1 MKKIIFT
8 IMLSLILV
16 LAGCADVTNTV
27 KVDKKGEAT
36 ISFDVDISTVAGI
49 FASGYSN
56 ELEAK
61 LKEAGFTVD
70 KKSNTSYHIEKKLD
84 KNETTKS
91 NMKPEDYGVK
101 ITNTKSFFT
110 QKIKVDADIDIEKI
124 WKKEV
129 ADVAFPKEVL
139 SQIDYTFI
147 LDLPVSTIGDNNAK
161 SVDGGKLT
169 WDVPLDKKSEMYFE
183 VTVPN
188 VKNIAIVGGILVIA
202 IIGLVI
208 YLIRKHRK
216 KKNDYNKKSESVS

>member
-70 KKSNTSYHIEKKLD
+70 KKSNTSYHIEKRLD

-216 KKNDYNKKSESVS
+216 KKK

>member
-84 KNETTKS
+84 KNETAKS
-91 NMKPEDYGVK
+91 NMEPEDYGVK

-169 WDVPLDKKSEMYFE
+169 WDVPLDKKSKMYFE

-188 VKNIAIVGGILVIA
+188 VKNIAIIGGILVIA

-216 KKNDYNKKSESVS
+216 KKK

>member
-188 VKNIAIVGGILVIA
+188 VENIAIVGGILVIA

-216 KKNDYNKKSESVS
+216 KKK

>member
-110 QKIKVDADIDIEKI
+110 QKNKVDADIDIEKI

-216 KKNDYNKKSESVS
+216 KKK

>member
-84 KNETTKS
+84 KNETAKS
-91 NMKPEDYGVK
+91 NMEPEDYGVK

-216 KKNDYNKKSESVS
+216 KKK

>member
-8 IMLSLILV
+8 LLLSLVLV
-16 LAGCADVTNTV
+16 LAGCANVTNTV
-27 KVDKKGEAT
+27 KVDKKGEAM
-36 ISFDVDISTVAGI
+36 ISFDIDISSVAGI
-49 FASGYSN
+49 FASSYSN
-56 ELEAK
+56 QVEAK

-70 KKSNTSYHIEKKLD
+70 KKSNTSYHIEKKLAKD
-84 KNETTKS
+84 ETTKS
-91 NMKPEDYGVK
+91 DMKPEDFGVK

-110 QKIKVDADIDIEKI
+110 QKIKVDANIDIEKI

-129 ADVAFPKEVL
+129 ADVPFPKEIL

-147 LDLPVSTIGDNNAK
+147 LDLPVSSIGDNNAK

-169 WDVPLDKKSEMYFE
+169 WDVPLDQKSEMYFE

-188 VKNIAIVGGILVIA
+188 VKNIAIVGGILLVA
-202 IIGLVI
+202 IISLLV

-216 KKNDYNKKSESVS
+216 KKRLQ

>member
-8 IMLSLILV
+8 VVLSLVLV

-27 KVDKKGEAT
+27 KVNKKGEAT

-49 FASGYSN
+49 FASSYSD
-56 ELEAK
+56 EMVAK
-61 LKEAGFTVD
+61 LQEAGFTVD

-84 KNETTKS
+84 KNDTMNS
-91 NMKPEDYGVK
+91 DMKPEDFGVK

-129 ADVAFPKEVL
+129 ADVAFPKDIL
-139 SQIDYTFI
+139 SQVNYTFV
-147 LDLPVSTIGDNNAK
+147 LDLPISTIGDNNAK

-169 WDVPLDKKSEMYFE
+169 WDVPLDKKSELYFE

-188 VKNIAIVGGILVIA
+188 VKNIAIVGGILLVA
-202 IIGLVI
+202 IIGLLI
-208 YLIRKHRK
+208 FLIRRHRK
-216 KKNDYNKKSESVS
+216 KKKQL

>member
-84 KNETTKS
+84 KNETAKS
-91 NMKPEDYGVK
+91 NMEPEDYGVK

-188 VKNIAIVGGILVIA
+188 VKNIAIVGGTLVIA

-216 KKNDYNKKSESVS
+216 KKK

>member
-188 VKNIAIVGGILVIA
+188 VKNIAIIGGILVIA

-216 KKNDYNKKSESVS
+216 KKK

>member
-8 IMLSLILV
+8 LLLSLVLV
-16 LAGCADVTNTV
+16 LAGCANVTNTV
-27 KVDKKGEAT
+27 KVDKKGEAM
-36 ISFDVDISTVAGI
+36 ISFDIDISSVAGI
-49 FASGYSN
+49 FASSYSHQV
-56 ELEAK
+56 EAK

-70 KKSNTSYHIEKKLD
+70 KKSNTSYYIEKKLAKD
-84 KNETTKS
+84 ETTKS
-91 NMKPEDYGVK
+91 DMKPEDFGVK

-110 QKIKVDADIDIEKI
+110 QKIKVDANIDIEKI

-129 ADVAFPKEVL
+129 ADVPFPKEIL

-147 LDLPVSTIGDNNAK
+147 LDLPVSSIGDNNAK

-188 VKNIAIVGGILVIA
+188 VKNIVIIGGILLVA
-202 IIGLVI
+202 IIGLLI

-216 KKNDYNKKSESVS
+216 KKRIQ

>member
-8 IMLSLILV
+8 LLLSLVLV
-16 LAGCADVTNTV
+16 LAGCANVTNTV
-27 KVDKKGEAT
+27 KVDKKGEAM
-36 ISFDVDISTVAGI
+36 ISFDIDISSVAGI
-49 FASGYSN
+49 FASSYSN
-56 ELEAK
+56 QVEAK

-70 KKSNTSYHIEKKLD
+70 KKSNTSYHIEKKLAKD
-84 KNETTKS
+84 ETTKS
-91 NMKPEDYGVK
+91 GMKPEDFGVK

-110 QKIKVDADIDIEKI
+110 QKIKVDANIDIEKI

-129 ADVAFPKEVL
+129 ADVPFPKEIL

-147 LDLPVSTIGDNNAK
+147 LDLPVSSIGDNNAK

-169 WDVPLDKKSEMYFE
+169 WDVPLDQKSEMYFE

-188 VKNIAIVGGILVIA
+188 VKNIAIVGGILLVA
-202 IIGLVI
+202 IIGLLV

-216 KKNDYNKKSESVS
+216 KKRIQ

>member
-36 ISFDVDISTVAGI
+36 ISFDIDISTVAGI

-61 LKEAGFTVD
+61 LKEAGFIVD

-188 VKNIAIVGGILVIA
+188 VKNIAIIGGILVIA

-216 KKNDYNKKSESVS
+216 KKK

>member
-147 LDLPVSTIGDNNAK
+147 LDLPVPTIGDNNAK

-216 KKNDYNKKSESVS
+216 KKK

>member
-84 KNETTKS
+84 KNETAKS
-91 NMKPEDYGVK
+91 NIKPEDYGVK

-216 KKNDYNKKSESVS
+216 KKK

>member
-8 IMLSLILV
+8 LLLSLVLV
-16 LAGCADVTNTV
+16 LAGCANVTNTV
-27 KVDKKGEAT
+27 KVDKKGEAM
-36 ISFDVDISTVAGI
+36 ISFDIDISSVAGI
-49 FASGYSN
+49 FASSYSDQM
-56 ELEAK
+56 EVK

-70 KKSNTSYHIEKKLD
+70 KKSNTSYHIEKKLA

-91 NMKPEDYGVK
+91 DMKPEDFGVK

-110 QKIKVDADIDIEKI
+110 QKIKVDVNIDIEKI

-129 ADVAFPKEVL
+129 ADVPFPKEIL

-147 LDLPVSTIGDNNAK
+147 LDLPVSSIGDNNAK

-169 WDVPLDKKSEMYFE
+169 WDVPLDQKSEMYFE

-188 VKNIAIVGGILVIA
+188 VKNIAIVGGILLIA
-202 IIGLVI
+202 IIGLLI

-216 KKNDYNKKSESVS
+216 KKRL